1 MAWVAVNKYG
11 DEYIFED
18 KPKKVGHRKSDDF
31 NIYFEEVFDSN
42 GNPVG
47 VIGVD
52 IEPVENKRFYGKF
65 DDLTQKYL
73 NLKTFLMRETLTAL
87 TVIRQASLMGLEK
100 RKERSLISWDGAKQ
114 TSVT

>member
-1 MAWVAVNKYG
+1 MAWLAVDYYG

-18 KPKKVGHRKSDDF
+18 KPKKVGHRKCDDF

-65 DDLTQKYL
+65 DDLTHYAYDGASIELPKGTIKKL
-73 NLKTFLMRETLTAL
+73 IGKTLTWKDAPVEL
-87 TVIRQASLMGLEK
+87 DN
-100 RKERSLISWDGAKQ
+100 WC
-114 TSVT
+114 